1 MWISATSVW
10 GTCLAYVKRSII
22 VVVESHVNTDS
33 QPITVLHELSLP
45 LPAGGAVVVCIADE
59 KRSNSSAMETRHLR
73 LHVSYLQVKSM
84 VASLLLRRYYGNK
97 LSCCA
102 RSLLLYI

>member
-1 MWISATSVW
+1 MTSVW
-10 GTCLAYVKRSII
+10 EKCLAYVKRSII
-22 VVVESHVNTDS
+22 VVVENHVNTDS
-33 QPITVLHELSLP
+33 QPITVLHELSLL
-45 LPAGGAVVVCIADE
+45 LPAGAVVCIADE
-59 KRSNSSAMETRHLR
+59 KRSNSSAMETRYLR

-84 VASLLLRRYYGNK
+84 VASLLLRRYYGK